1 MIRLFVFVL
10 CSLATSMLHAGAAK
24 DSLLN
29 FFTNVHTVNAAFTQE
44 VLDVDRNVIQQSSG
58 TMWLSRPGRF
68 RWDYDKPYKQL
79 IVADG
84 ERVWL
89 YDVDLEQV
97 TVRKVDNVIGNAP
110 ALLLSG
116 NTPLEENFG
125 IQELP
130 ASDDGLLWVELV
142 PKQADTGFDSMLI
155 GFSGDILQ
163 RMELKDSLGNLT
175 RLVFSATRRNI
186 DIDDAQFTF
195 TPPKGVDVIG
205 EQPVSE

>member
-1 MIRLFVFVL
+1 MAR
-10 CSLATSMLHAGAAK
+10 

-29 FFTNVHTVNAAFTQE
+29 FFTNVHTVRAAFTQQ
-44 VLDVDRNVIQQSSG
+44 VLDVNRDVIQQSSG

-68 RWDYDKPYKQL
+68 RWDYEQPYKQL

-116 NTPLEENFG
+116 NTPLEENFD
-125 IQELP
+125 IQEQP
-130 ASDDGLLWVELV
+130 ASDDGLLWVKLV

-155 GFSGDILQ
+155 GFRGDTLD
-163 RMELKDSLGNLT
+163 RMELQDSLGNLT
-175 RLVFSATRRNI
+175 RLVFSGQQRNI

-205 EQPVSE
+205 EQPASEE

>member
-1 MIRLFVFVL
+1 MMRLFVFVL
-10 CSLATSMLHAGAAK
+10 CSLAVSMLHAGAAK

-29 FFTNVHTVNAAFTQE
+29 FFTNVRTVHAAFTQE
-44 VLDVDRNVIQQSSG
+44 VLDTERNVIQQSSG
-58 TMWLSRPGRF
+58 SMWLSRPGRF
-68 RWDYDKPYKQL
+68 RWNYEKPYKQL

-84 ERVWL
+84 ERVWM

-116 NTPLEENFG
+116 NAPLEENFE
-125 IQELP
+125 IQEQP
-130 ASDDGLLWVELV
+130 ASEDGLLWVKLI

-155 GFSGDILQ
+155 GFKDDILH
-163 RMELKDSLGNLT
+163 RMELQDSLGNLT
-175 RLVFSATRRNI
+175 HLVFTGTQRNI
-186 DIDDAQFTF
+186 DIDDSQFTF

-205 EQPVSE
+205 EQPVGE